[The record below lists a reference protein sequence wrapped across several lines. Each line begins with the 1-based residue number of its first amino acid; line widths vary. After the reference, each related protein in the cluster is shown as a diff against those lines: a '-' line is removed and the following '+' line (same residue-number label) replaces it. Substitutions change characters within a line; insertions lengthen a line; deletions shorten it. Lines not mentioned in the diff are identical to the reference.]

1 MTKVTLQG
9 APFELEGTFPS
20 VGTKVSS
27 FVVVDNDL
35 KEVKLED
42 FGSEILVLVSVPSL
56 DTPVCDLEARRFNAE
71 ASKLSSKVE
80 IAIVSMD
87 LPFAQKRW
95 CGQLEGQKV
104 HTYSDYRYA
113 SFGKALGVLI
123 ADLRLL
129 ARAIFVLDGQRN
141 LVYSQLV
148 PEVAQEPDYEEVLEV
163 ISKLT

>member
-1 MTKVTLQG
+1 
-9 APFELEGTFPS
+9 
-20 VGTKVSS
+20 
-27 FVVVDNDL
+27 
-35 KEVKLED
+35 
-42 FGSEILVLVSVPSL
+42 
-56 DTPVCDLEARRFNAE
+56 
-71 ASKLSSKVE
+71 
-80 IAIVSMD
+80 
-87 LPFAQKRW
+87 
-95 CGQLEGQKV
+95 V
-104 HTYSDYRYA
+104 HTCSDYRYA